1 MATIN
6 RFEDLEIWK
15 NARILC
21 KDIRRVMLKNDDFF
35 RDFALR
41 DQLSRSSGSIMDNIA
56 EGLGREGNKE
66 FVNFLTFSQGS
77 CNETKSQLYRAF
89 DFEYITEEEQKE
101 LFDSIEKLGY
111 GIKALINYLNQ
122 TNYKGTKFKRK
133 P

>member
-1 MATIN
+1 MTTIN

-21 KDIRRVMLKNDDFF
+21 KDIRRIMLKNSDFF
-35 RDFALR
+35 RDFTLR

-56 EGLGREGNKE
+56 EGFGREGNKE
-66 FVNFLTFSQGS
+66 LVNFLTFSQGS

-89 DFEYITEEEQKE
+89 DFEYITEDEQKE
-101 LFDSIEKLGY
+101 LFDSTEKLGY

-122 TNYKGTKFKRK
+122 TDYKGTKFKRK

>member
-21 KDIRRVMLKNDDFF
+21 KDIRRIMLKNSDFF
-35 RDFALR
+35 RDFTLR

-56 EGLGREGNKE
+56 EGFGREGNKE

-77 CNETKSQLYRAF
+77 CNEAKSQLYRAF
-89 DFEYITEEEQKE
+89 DFEYITEDEQKE

-122 TNYKGTKFKRK
+122 TDYKGTKFKRK